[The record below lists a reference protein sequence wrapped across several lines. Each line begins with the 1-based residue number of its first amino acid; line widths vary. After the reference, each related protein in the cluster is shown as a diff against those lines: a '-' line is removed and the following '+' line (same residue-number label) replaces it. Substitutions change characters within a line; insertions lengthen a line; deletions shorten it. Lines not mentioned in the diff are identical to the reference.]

1 MIDGGDHHEMA
12 ELVITNFGI
21 PITSGMS
28 IGFTIGF
35 MKG

>member
-1 MIDGGDHHEMA
+1 MIDGGDHPEMA
-12 ELVITNFGI
+12 GLAIPNFGI
-21 PITSGMS
+21 PMTSSTS